1 MAKTMTPSESVMTA
15 GQIGKVQELFGA
27 GLRKANLPNAPV
39 QQVLE
44 HQGESLVV
52 ALVAVVRKIVEAACD
67 MIVRTVSV
75 IRTRTPQEA
84 IKATGRAQYVS
95 DEVVAAMPRGKG
107 ETAET
112 VFFKLDLSE
121 RGGYINDADLDKEY
135 ELRGL
140 VPEDPYSLSAQNE
153 ADPAFADDHPNA
165 THWKD
170 SSGKWCY
177 IAFDRWRVGGRC
189 VCVGRYGCGWRGYW
203 WFAGSRKYQKP
214 LDS

>member
-15 GQIGKVQELFGA
+15 GQIGKVQELLGA

-44 HQGESLVV
+44 HQGE
-52 ALVAVVRKIVEAACD
+52 ALVAALVAAVRKIVETACD
-67 MIVRTVSV
+67 MIVRTANV
-75 IRTRTPQEA
+75 IRTRTPQEV
-84 IKATGRAQYVS
+84 IKATGRAKYVN
-95 DEVVAAMPRGKG
+95 DEVVAAMPRGEG
-107 ETAET
+107 ATTET

-121 RGGYINDADLDKEY
+121 RGGYISDADLDKEY

-140 VPEDPYSLSAQNE
+140 VPENPYSLSAQNE
-153 ADPAFADDHPNA
+153 ADPTFADDHPNA

-177 IAFDRWRVGGRC
+177 IAFDRWGGGGRG
-189 VCVGRYGCGWRGYW
+189 VSVGRRGSDWGDGW